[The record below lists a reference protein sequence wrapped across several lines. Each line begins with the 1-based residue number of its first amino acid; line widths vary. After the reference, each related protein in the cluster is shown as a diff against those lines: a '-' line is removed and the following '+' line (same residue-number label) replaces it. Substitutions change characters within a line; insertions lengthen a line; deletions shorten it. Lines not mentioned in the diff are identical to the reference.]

1 MCPKTNP
8 LTASGSSPEIYQ
20 EKEKKRGKKVKNDDK
35 NYKIQGFVPSFQLY
49 KFIWLINLHIFYISY
64 LNSHGWGSASRQ

>member
-20 EKEKKRGKKVKNDDK
+20 EKEKKVKNDDK
-35 NYKIQGFVPSFQLY
+35 NYKIQGFVLSFQLY
-49 KFIWLINLHIFYISY
+49 KFI
-64 LNSHGWGSASRQ
+64 

>member
-20 EKEKKRGKKVKNDDK
+20 EKEKRGKKVKNDDK
-35 NYKIQGFVPSFQLY
+35 NYKIQGFVLSFQLY
-49 KFIWLINLHIFYISY
+49 KFI
-64 LNSHGWGSASRQ
+64 